1 MHTVLV
7 KSAHLLYTHMAEQKG
22 YGFLASSFV
31 FSASSAF
38 SSSQCI
44 LLHIFHEKKK
54 KSRSNHMFFYFQ
66 FHFPFS
72 PIINSSIIENTPIF
86 RKYRYSKINA
96 RTNKKE
102 TRIDENDF
110 KLFPKLL
117 FLREMY
123 IIIRACVLCL
133 QKISIANE

>member
-1 MHTVLV
+1 
-7 KSAHLLYTHMAEQKG
+7 
-22 YGFLASSFV
+22 
-31 FSASSAF
+31 
-38 SSSQCI
+38 
-44 LLHIFHEKKK
+44 
-54 KSRSNHMFFYFQ
+54 MFFYFQ

-102 TRIDENDF
+102 TRIDKNDF